1 MDLNV
6 VSSRGIVLIVMAT
19 GTLALA
25 LGLSNSGANKA
36 ANRWLALFLL
46 VLAGVALDYTIQL
59 SRLDREWRWLSHF
72 PCGFTLAL
80 GPLIWCYV
88 HRLVVGRTP
97 RRLWLHFL
105 PVGLQALYLVALY
118 LAPDSLRAPLIDG
131 RGRDPIAAALRLA
144 LPVSLVVYAA
154 ANLGLLGRYRRWVVQ
169 ARSDAD
175 LLAAPWIRNL
185 LVVLIVT
192 ALGEAAIRAAD
203 LLGLRA
209 NMFDV
214 YPFYVWLLAA
224 GCYFGVEAR
233 QYLERPFPPI
243 TTDAAVDEQVVE
255 PGKDW
260 AALGEQW
267 LARTREAGWWRDP
280 ALTLATVA
288 RRLGVN
294 TGYLSRAINQGLGQ
308 NFNEMIN
315 GIRAEAVADQIDRE
329 EEASDLLALA
339 LEAGFGSKS
348 SFNRAFRAR
357 FGVPPS
363 EYRAR
368 VRS

>member
-1 MDLNV
+1 MDLSV
-6 VSSRGIVLIVMAT
+6 VSSRGMVLVVMAA
-19 GTLALA
+19 GTLTLA
-25 LGLSNSGANKA
+25 LGLSNSGANKT
-36 ANRWLALFLL
+36 ANRWLASFLF

-72 PCGFTLAL
+72 PCGLTLAL

-88 HRLVVGRTP
+88 RRLVVGRTP
-97 RRLWLHFL
+97 RQLWLHFL
-105 PVGLQALYLVALY
+105 PVGLQALYLMALY
-118 LAPDSLRAPLIDG
+118 LAPESLRAPLIDG
-131 RGRDPIAAALRLA
+131 RGRDPIAATLRLA
-144 LPVSLVVYAA
+144 LPVSLVAYAA
-154 ANLGLLGRYRRWVVQ
+154 VNLGLLNGYRRWVVQ

-175 LLAAPWIRNL
+175 FLAAQWIRNL
-185 LVVLIVT
+185 LVVLIFT
-192 ALGEAAIRAAD
+192 ALGEAAIGAAD

-224 GCYFGVEAR
+224 GCYLGVEAR
-233 QYLERPFPPI
+233 QYLEHPFPPI
-243 TTDAAVDEQVVE
+243 TSDTTVSGQVVE
-255 PGKDW
+255 TGRDW

-288 RRLGVN
+288 RQLGVN
-294 TGYLSRAINQGLGQ
+294 TSYLSRAINHGLGQ

-315 GIRAEAVADQIDRE
+315 GIRAEAVAQQIDRE

-339 LEAGFGSKS
+339 LGAGFGSKS

-357 FGVPPS
+357 FGVAPS
-363 EYRAR
+363 AYRAR